1 MTPMHSPTS
10 LSDAYTTLAMSH
22 TRRHTA
28 GMFQDPDALMAHPVV
43 LIALPAFI
51 PAVTLIAVIIYI
63 ARKDRREERLEQ
75 EQSLVDATTSTT
87 TQPKETL

>member
-1 MTPMHSPTS
+1 MTPMHSPTPP
-10 LSDAYTTLAMSH
+10 SDGYMTLAMSH

-75 EQSLVDATTSTT
+75 EQNLLGTTASTP